1 MTTTT
6 RWVAGAVAAAL
17 LLVTASW
24 FLLISPQHAQAV
36 ELRDQTTRQ
45 QATNDTIRLRTQ
57 QLKAQFASLPQRQ
70 AQLAEIQQQMPGTPD
85 LPALVRQLST
95 VGDDAGVSVDSVSP
109 GPPQALAGTAAGT
122 GTAAGAGAAAGTGT
136 AAGAATGTAGVQA
149 VPLTAVVKGSY
160 PELTL
165 FLQKLQG
172 SMRRAYLIENLGLAV
187 DPTGGASTSG
197 TQLTM
202 TVTGKVFV
210 LPSTAAST
218 AAATASAAGSAA
230 ASTPATTPTAN

>member
-36 ELRDQTTRQ
+36 ELRDQTTQQ

-70 AQLAEIQQQMPGTPD
+70 AQLAQIQQQMPGTPD
-85 LPALVRQLST
+85 LPALVRQLSS
-95 VGDDAGVSVDSVSP
+95 VGDDAGVSVESVSP
-109 GPPQALAGTAAGT
+109 GPPQALAGSAAGT
-122 GTAAGAGAAAGTGT
+122 GTAAGASAGTGT
-136 AAGAATGTAGVQA
+136 ATGTAGVQA
-149 VPLTAVVKGSY
+149 IPLTAVVKGSY

-172 SMRRAYLIENLGLAV
+172 SMRRAYLVENLGLAV
-187 DPTGGASTSG
+187 DGSSGASTSG

-218 AAATASAAGSAA
+218 GTAAGSVA
-230 ASTPATTPTAN
+230 ATTPTAN